1 MVDKKNAAAWG
12 FDMGGTQM
20 RCALIEGAAVKS
32 RIFRC
37 ATQRDRLPADIVND
51 MLSLIREAEKETG
64 KEGLPIGMG
73 VPTSITNG
81 CLDPCENLP
90 TMPNYPLAKE
100 LSQHLG
106 RTVFLENDAACFV
119 LGEYAQ
125 LNDSAQST
133 LLGFTLGTSIGL
145 GIIINGKLFK
155 GARGQ
160 AGEIWR
166 SPVSIIGNES
176 DTITENDQTVD
187 RFLGGRFL
195 GNLYKK
201 FSGTEISGAQI
212 HEKAVQNDSA
222 ALQCFAEY
230 GRRLGALVCQAV
242 NMFDPHAI
250 VFGGSVSSDYA
261 FFAPEFSKYSVL
273 NGIRI
278 YRTKAPDTSALL
290 GAASLAKV

>member
-1 MVDKKNAAAWG
+1 MKNNVAWG
-12 FDMGGTQM
+12 FDLGGTQM
-20 RCALIEGAAVKS
+20 RCALVEGSDVKS

-37 ATQRDRLPADIVND
+37 ATQRDRPPSDIVND
-51 MLSLIREAEKETG
+51 IISLIRTAEKETG
-64 KEGLPIGMG
+64 KKGLPVGMG

-81 CLDPCENLP
+81 CLDICENLP

-100 LSQHLG
+100 LSQSLG
-106 RTVFLENDAACFV
+106 RTVVLENDASCFV
-119 LGEYAQ
+119 LGEYA
-125 LNDSAQST
+125 LFDDRVKKT

-166 SPVSIIGNES
+166 SPVSITGDES
-176 DTITENDQTVD
+176 DAIVEKDQIVD
-187 RFLGGRFL
+187 RCLGGRFL
-195 GNLYKK
+195 GSLYKK

-212 HEKAVQNDSA
+212 HEKAVQNEPA
-222 ALQCFAEY
+222 ALQCFAVY
-230 GRRLGALVCQAV
+230 GRRLGAFLCQAV

-261 FFAPEFSKYSVL
+261 FFAPEFSKFSDL
-273 NGIRI
+273 KGIQI
-278 YRTKAPDTSALL
+278 YKTKAGDTAALL
-290 GAASLAKV
+290 GAASLIKY